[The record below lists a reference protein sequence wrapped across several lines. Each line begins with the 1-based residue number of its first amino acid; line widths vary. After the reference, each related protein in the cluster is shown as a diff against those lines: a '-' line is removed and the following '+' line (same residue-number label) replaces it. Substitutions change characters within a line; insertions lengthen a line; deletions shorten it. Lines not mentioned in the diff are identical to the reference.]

1 MRAIRDHAAPFL
13 SHNEVGDTMAGT
25 LNRQYVEEHLGAH
38 NYESFGRS
46 IVAAVMEEALDQMS
60 EEGAAFDGG
69 FRLDVETVLEAT
81 GSGCTWLV
89 MIVNGRRV
97 RIHQPPIMSY

>member
-1 MRAIRDHAAPFL
+1 
-13 SHNEVGDTMAGT
+13 MAGT

-46 IVAAVMEEALDQMS
+46 IVAAVMEEALEQMADKD
-60 EEGAAFDGG
+60 AAFDGG
-69 FRLDVETVLEAT
+69 FRMDVETVLEAT

-89 MIVNGRRV
+89 MIVNGKRV
-97 RIHQPPIMSY
+97 RIHQPPITSY